1 MSILPGRDVQDHLAE
16 ALSMK
21 APIRGFPKRGGGP
34 CNKDPTI

>member
-21 APIRGFPKRGGGP
+21 APIRGFPKIGGGGSL
-34 CNKDPTI
+34 